1 MSMLGRKV
9 RSGSTIAVVFAMAL
23 FATPLAAQKTSLTVG
38 SGTVT
43 FPTPT
48 AADYIN
54 GFVDAPT
61 GVTVSLNATN
71 GGSRTATVSIRS
83 SSANLGN
90 GKVIGDLEWRRADLA
105 TWNSMSIVDSQVE
118 QRI

>member
-1 MSMLGRKV
+1 MSMLGRKL
-9 RSGSTIAVVFAMAL
+9 RSGSTVAVAFAMGL
-23 FATPLAAQKTSLTVG
+23 FASPLVAQKTSLTVG
-38 SGTVT
+38 SGSVT

-54 GFVDAPT
+54 GYVDATT
-61 GVTVSLNATN
+61 GVTVSLDAGN

-105 TWNSMSIVDSQVE
+105 TWNNMGLVDSQVE
-118 QRI
+118 